1 MYHRYRQLM
10 ILLCLLPVLIAACA
24 APAVDP
30 QAASRTYRIGY
41 IGAASP
47 GPLHAVL
54 LDELGRLGYV
64 VGENLTIEYRWAEG
78 KSERL
83 PELAREMAAV
93 KLDAIFASG
102 EVAAQPLLEAGAD
115 APIVMVT

>member
-1 MYHRYRQLM
+1 MYRRYRQLM
-10 ILLCLLPVLIAACA
+10 ILFLLLALITACA
-24 APAVDP
+24 APAVAP